1 MFMVLERWPDDGK
14 HKPRSST
21 SQAVLQLLPFQNLVA
36 PPEQQRHGGLPHSP
50 TYLFFVLVEIR
61 IDGVHALHASK
72 NCIHITQL
80 VNFGSQL
87 AIL

>member
-36 PPEQQRHGGLPHSP
+36 LPGRQR
-50 TYLFFVLVEIR
+50 VLDENMHAR
-61 IDGVHALHASK
+61 YTGVPGHLASM
-72 NCIHITQL
+72 
-80 VNFGSQL
+80 
-87 AIL
+87 